1 MAATALNYPFSG
13 RDLAR
18 LSISSASTMSSG
30 VSMISGAN
38 YSSSSAS
45 SSTSS
50 PPQISISSAED
61 QTSENG
67 AVTKIEDMG
76 SEDMLKNAPPLPSP
90 TEAGEPSKRG
100 RGRPRKHPL
109 PPFGAVQKVTKGRS
123 KTGCITCR
131 RRKKKCDET
140 KPECNNCVKN
150 AVVCE
155 GYPEKTYWQSGRQR
169 AEGECRSTWELW
181 CQKNLLLTSLIA
193 RNSAPAAVS
202 RFSDLP
208 CLIDGIETR
217 IDRVLLDHF
226 VRNVSRIL
234 TLFNDNTNPFREMLL
249 PLALQ
254 HRGLMH
260 SLLCLSGSHLSN
272 ADPTYSLA
280 QQHHFGKAMEY
291 LLNDPVL
298 TGQIAIAGDP
308 TIATTLILC
317 LNSICKG
324 ETEGEY
330 RPHLD
335 AARHMLSPTSS
346 AEDCGNT
353 FSNFLYE
360 FFMYHDVI
368 NSVTSLDRRP
378 ILLMENYTLPA
389 FIIQPEAG
397 ALLGVLDGLF
407 GYLSKITLLRD
418 QIRTRKANGEH
429 PSVDYEVLSQAVAID
444 SEIREWV
451 PAQVPESHRF
461 IAAQLYRQSTWVYL
475 YRTIMPS
482 TPNPKIQRAVEE
494 GLQYLRHLPEN
505 SGTQS
510 ILLMPLFILGCAAF
524 DSNQRPEISR
534 RFQGLHEY
542 SGLGNIVT
550 AHDVVK
556 KIWELMDQGDEER
569 SWDWEKIINEMGYD
583 FLVT

>member
-1 MAATALNYPFSG
+1 MT
-13 RDLAR
+13 R
-18 LSISSASTMSSG
+18 LSIDSTSTMSSG
-30 VSMISGAN
+30 GSGPV
-38 YSSSSAS
+38 SSSPSAS

-50 PPQISISSAED
+50 PPVHGSMDSLMAD
-61 QTSENG
+61 G
-67 AVTKIEDMG
+67 VVAKIEELDNDD
-76 SEDMLKNAPPLPSP
+76 ELRNVPPLPSP
-90 TEAGEPSKRG
+90 STESGEPSKRG

-109 PPFGAVQKVTKGRS
+109 PPIGTQTKITKGRS

-140 KPECNNCVKN
+140 KPECNNCIKN

-155 GYPEKTYWQSGRQR
+155 GYPEKTVWQSGRQK
-169 AEGECRSTWELW
+169 AEGRNFNPSAAL
-181 CQKNLLLTSLIA
+181 A
-193 RNSAPAAVS
+193 RFA
-202 RFSDLP
+202 DLP
-208 CLIDGIETR
+208 CLIDGVETR
-217 IDRVLLDHF
+217 IDRALLDHF

-234 TLFNDNTNPFREMLL
+234 TLFNDATNPFQEMLL
-249 PLALQ
+249 PLALEN
-254 HRGLMH
+254 RGLMH

-272 ADPTYSLA
+272 TDPSFSVA
-280 QQHHFGKAMEY
+280 QHHHFGKAMQY
-291 LLNDPVL
+291 LRCDPAV
-298 TGQIAIAGDP
+298 TGQIPIAGDP

-335 AARHMLSPTSS
+335 AARHMLAFANS
-346 AEDCGNT
+346 GNRNNNPS

-368 NSVTSLDRRP
+368 NSVTTLDRRP
-378 ILLMENYTLPA
+378 LLLMENYTLPA

-418 QIRTRKANGEH
+418 HIRGRKNRGDH
-429 PSVDYEVLSQAVAID
+429 PAVDYEVLSQAVAID
-444 SEIREWV
+444 SEIRDWV
-451 PAQVPESHRF
+451 PAQTPASHRY

-482 TPNPKIQRAVEE
+482 TASPKIDVAVEE
-494 GLQYLRHLPEN
+494 GLEYLRHLPEN

-524 DSNQRPEISR
+524 NPEQRPEISR
-534 RFQGLHEY
+534 RFVGLHEY

-550 AHDVVK
+550 AHEVVK
-556 KIWELMDQGDEER
+556 KVWDLMDSGEEEK
-569 SWDWEKIINEMGYD
+569 SWDWEKIIQEMGYD

>member
-1 MAATALNYPFSG
+1 M
-13 RDLAR
+13 
-18 LSISSASTMSSG
+18 SIGM
-30 VSMISGAN
+30 N

-50 PPQISISSAED
+50 PPQMSSSLAED
-61 QTSENG
+61 QMSENG
-67 AVTKIEDMG
+67 VATKIEDLG
-76 SEDMLKNAPPLPSP
+76 DEDMLKNVPPLHSP

-140 KPECNNCVKN
+140 KPECNNCIKN

-169 AEGECRSTWELW
+169 AEGECRSTLQLW
-181 CQKNLLLTSLIA
+181 
-193 RNSAPAAVS
+193 
-202 RFSDLP
+202 FSELP

-234 TLFNDNTNPFREMLL
+234 TLFNDNTNPFQEMLL

-254 HRGLMH
+254 NRGLMH

-272 ADPTYSLA
+272 TDPTYSMA
-280 QQHHFGKAMEY
+280 QHHHFGMAMQF
-291 LLNDPVL
+291 LRNDPVL

-324 ETEGEY
+324 DTEGEY

-335 AARHMLSPTSS
+335 AARHMLSSATS
-346 AEDCGNT
+346 AEGRSNT

-368 NSVTSLDRRP
+368 NSVTTLDRRP

-451 PAQVPESHRF
+451 PAQVPESHRY

-482 TPNPKIQRAVEE
+482 TANPKIQLAVEE

-524 DSNQRPEISR
+524 DPSQRPEISR

-542 SGLGNIVT
+542 SRLGNIVT
-550 AHDVVK
+550 AHEVVK
-556 KIWELMDQGDEER
+556 KIWELMDQKDEEK
-569 SWDWEKIINEMGYD
+569 SWDWEKIIKEMGYD